1 MCFTRSYLVHSKI
14 TQTKKGMQLLLLL
27 TVAATVMLRGALAL
41 SPQFVACQVQ
51 KPFGLSPLLGCP
63 PGTIFVSADATDK
76 HAHFNKVQD
85 AVLSLWV

>member
-1 MCFTRSYLVHSKI
+1 MHSEI

-27 TVAATVMLRGALAL
+27 TVVPTVTLRGALAL

-85 AVLSLWV
+85 AVLSL